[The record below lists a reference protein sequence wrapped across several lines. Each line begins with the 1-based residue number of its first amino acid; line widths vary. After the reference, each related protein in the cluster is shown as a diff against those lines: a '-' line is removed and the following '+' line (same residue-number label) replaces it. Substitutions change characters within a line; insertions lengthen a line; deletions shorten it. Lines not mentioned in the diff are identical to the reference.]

1 MPRSAL
7 VFVALLLPAL
17 VTANC
22 TPAFRGYRFLNPDV
36 LEYDSRLG
44 PFYRAFTSRYG
55 DPEKLEREARKR
67 DNLTEWYERYCEQVE
82 ITDLEQ
88 LIYGNTIT
96 QLRDVLRLLDRKDAT
111 SSGLKANLRR
121 NSFARH
127 LVDYRC
133 TEVVTYLLFAKRT
146 EPYVISR
153 GNGFRVPQTDRAAME
168 RLIDEGLD
176 VFKTTESHYVR
187 LRYAYQLIRMAHYLK
202 EYDYVLKLY
211 DYLMPKVEANPSLV
225 YDWIEG
231 HRAGALQARGDYAT
245 SAYIFSR
252 VFERCP
258 SKRESAY
265 ASFVIKTDAQWQ
277 AASNLCANDHERA
290 MLHVMR
296 AQNRRAVV
304 LEELENIY
312 ALDPANTALEP
323 LVMRELLE
331 LEKDLLGE
339 DFNPFAEENRK
350 YNNRPRRTTA
360 DRLIRLQA
368 FVNKVVVEKKS
379 ANPKLWLLA
388 EATLEMLAGDYFY
401 ARQTF
406 SRLARERPRD
416 TMADQ
421 LSILREVTN
430 VLALNRINDSVE
442 LYYFDLLADV
452 ERRERYPDLRP
463 LVNDKMEA
471 VYRANG
477 REGKAALLQYG
488 FDAIQKNPAIN
499 MVKELEAMTDS
510 LLGNRFDKALLAD
523 RVGPNPID
531 DINDLLGTFYLQKG
545 QWETAL
551 EVFQR
556 VPAARR
562 DSYGVYAPFSKQLND
577 RVQYRPSAAVTR
589 YNKVQLL
596 ERLLELEDQ
605 ARRTTNDTIAARNFF
620 NIGLAHYSMSYYGYN
635 WRMGDY
641 FRSGSS
647 GARAARRRT
656 TDWIFPHVSAP
667 LGNRENMSMDRASYY
682 FERALERAPGR
693 EAAAEA
699 AFFAAKCQRN
709 MHYASGSPGQRPF
722 TYFRLL
728 KDVYYDTDFYQKA
741 IAECRT
747 FAWFVG
753 RE

>member
-1 MPRSAL
+1 MPKL
-7 VFVALLLPAL
+7 ILLFLALLLPTLAK
-17 VTANC
+17 ADC
-22 TPAFRGYRFLNPDV
+22 TPAFKGYRFLNPDV
-36 LEYDSRLG
+36 LDYDSRLG

-67 DNLTEWYERYCEQVE
+67 DNLTEWHERYCEQVE
-82 ITDLEQ
+82 IADLEG
-88 LIYGNTIT
+88 LIYGNTT
-96 QLRDVLRLLDRKDAT
+96 TSLRDLLRLLDREDAS
-111 SSGLKANLRR
+111 SSGLKANLRT
-121 NSFARH
+121 NTFARH
-127 LVDYRC
+127 LIDYKC
-133 TEVVTYLLFAKRT
+133 TEVITYLLFAKRS

-153 GNGFRVPQTDRAAME
+153 GNGFNVPQTDRVAME

-176 VFKTTESHYVR
+176 IFKRTESHYVR
-187 LRYAYQLIRMAHYLK
+187 LRYAYQLLRLAHYLK

-211 DYLMPKVEANPSLV
+211 DYLMPKIEANPSLI

-231 HRAGALQARGDYAT
+231 HRAGALQAKGDYAT

-252 VFERCP
+252 IFERCP

-265 ASFVIKTDAQWQ
+265 ASFKIKTDAQWQ
-277 AASNLCANDHERA
+277 AASNLCGNDHERA

-296 AQNRRAVV
+296 AQNSRAVV
-304 LEELENIY
+304 LEELRRIY
-312 ALDPANTALEP
+312 ELEPANTTLEP

-339 DFNPFAEENRK
+339 DFNPFAPQNKR
-350 YNNRPRRTTA
+350 YNKRPRSNAAT
-360 DRLIRLQA
+360 RLIELQA
-368 FVNKVVVEKKS
+368 FVNKVVEEKKS
-379 ANPKLWLLA
+379 ANPKLWILA

-401 ARQTF
+401 ARESF
-406 SRLARERPRD
+406 ARLAREQPED
-416 TMADQ
+416 TLAEQ
-421 LSILREVTN
+421 LGILREVTN

-442 LYYFDLLADV
+442 LYYFDLLADL
-452 ERRERYPDLRP
+452 ELREQYPDLRA
-463 LVNDKMEA
+463 LVNDKLEA

-488 FDAIQKNPAIN
+488 FDGIQKNPAIN
-499 MVKELEAMTDS
+499 MVKEMEMMADS

-523 RVGPNPID
+523 RVGPDPID
-531 DINDLLGTFYLQKG
+531 DINDLLGTYYLQRG

-556 VPAARR
+556 IPAARR
-562 DSYGVYAPFSKQLND
+562 DAYGTYFPFSKQFKD
-577 RVQYRPSAAVTR
+577 RVQFRPSAALSR
-589 YNKVQLL
+589 YNKVGLL

-635 WRMGDY
+635 WHMADY

-647 GARAARRRT
+647 GSLAARRRT
-656 TDWIFPHVSAP
+656 TDWIFPHVNAP

-709 MHYASGSPGQRPF
+709 MHYAAGSPGPRPF

-728 KDVYYDTDFYQKA
+728 KNVYHDTEFYRVA
-741 IAECRT
+741 VEECRT

-753 RE
+753 T